1 MDSDGIHL
9 VHLDPAVPLPGEK
22 TATKKARGNGKA
34 PAWRTGCMQDGRG
47 KPLPNLANAMLA
59 LRNDPAIAACFAYD
73 EMLRTVVLVRALPG
87 KEDWSGERPVT
98 DVDVGIVQEWLQHA
112 GIDRLGKDTTHQAV
126 DQRAHEL
133 AFHPVRDWL
142 TGLVWDGQPRL
153 EGWLADYLGA
163 DRTTY
168 AAGIGR
174 MFMVS
179 MVARIFEPGC
189 KADYMLILEGC
200 RNVGTVACRGCRPQ
214 SLHYPDRGAVS
225 AAMGPQR
232 GERAAPVCVY
242 RHHQQAGLLRDETGG
257 RRFWPVKV
265 GKVKLEAL
273 ERDRDQLFAEAVC
286 LFQSNGRWW
295 PDAAF
300 EREHIQ
306 PEQDARFEAD
316 AWEDVITDYLIGRD
330 RVSVGQVAKEALSI
344 DTPKQDR
351 VAQNRIIAVLDGLRW
366 QRVRDSQ
373 GRGYVRPPMTHDAQ

>member
-1 MDSDGIHL
+1 MSALSRAEAAALKAFITRTEEQYRPPWGRKEVSEPRQCVFIGTTNK
-9 VHLDPAVPLPGEK
+9 PA
-22 TATKKARGNGKA
+22 
-34 PAWRTGCMQDGRG
+34 
-47 KPLPNLANAMLA
+47 
-59 LRNDPAIAACFAYD
+59 Y
-73 EMLRTVVLVRALPG
+73 
-87 KEDWSGERPVT
+87 
-98 DVDVGIVQEWLQHA
+98 
-112 GIDRLGKDTTHQAV
+112 
-126 DQRAHEL
+126 
-133 AFHPVRDWL
+133 
-142 TGLVWDGQPRL
+142 
-153 EGWLADYLGA
+153 
-163 DRTTY
+163 
-168 AAGIGR
+168 
-174 MFMVS
+174 
-179 MVARIFEPGC
+179 
-189 KADYMLILEGC
+189 
-200 RNVGTVACRGCRPQ
+200 
-214 SLHYPDRGAVS
+214 
-225 AAMGPQR
+225 
-232 GERAAPVCVY
+232 
-242 RHHQQAGLLRDETGG
+242 LRDETGG